1 MDTAVTS
8 KPTKERY
15 PNRFKPGNSGKPV
28 GAKARYTRVIKEAL
42 LIAAEEHGK
51 NGNGKDKLIGF
62 MRKVIE
68 EDLKTFC
75 MMMAR
80 AMTLQ
85 VETREME
92 TKGDSVYKSMEEV
105 KREFASRGLD
115 FEVVFRLA
123 QNEVSEM
130 DGTDGF
136 DE

>member
-1 MDTAVTS
+1 MDTSLLNDARDE
-8 KPTKERY
+8 KG
-15 PNRFKPGNSGKPV
+15 RFKKGEAPGRLV
-28 GAKARYTRVIKEAL
+28 GAKARYTRVIKEAII
-42 LIAAEEHGK
+42 IAAEEYGK
-51 NGNGKDKLIGF
+51 NGHGKDKLIGF

-80 AMTLQ
+80 AMPLQ
-85 VETREME
+85 IETREME
-92 TKGDSVYKSMEEV
+92 TKSDAVYKSMDEV

-136 DE
+136 DQ